1 MSAEISSNENR
12 DAAGSTEM
20 QFSRRALFGLA
31 AMAPLAIGAAAASAR
46 AGNLQ
51 AAPCFDPDTLP
62 ASQKGMRRSL
72 NFKMVSTDPVKKC
85 GGCAF
90 YFQPSGDC
98 GKCQLMT
105 GGPVTANSVCDSWA
119 KKP

>member
-1 MSAEISSNENR
+1 MRTDISSNER
-12 DAAGSTEM
+12 REDLEGTEK

-51 AAPCFDPDTLP
+51 ATPCFDPNALP

-72 NFKMVSTDPVKKC
+72 NFKVVSPDPAKMC

-90 YFQPSGDC
+90 YFQPSGNC
-98 GKCQLMT
+98 GKCQLLT
-105 GGPVTANSVCDSWA
+105 GGPVAANSVCDSWA